1 MTKSR
6 FHEAADTELT
16 EAILYYD
23 AKALGLG
30 DRFLAE
36 VKAATLRIEQYP
48 EIAKVIDLDVRAKA
62 LTSFPYSLMYVVD
75 PSEIFIVAVA
85 HHSRRPAYWADRL
98 PTEPDV

>member
-1 MTKSR
+1 MKSR

-48 EIAKVIDLDVRAKA
+48 KIAQVIDLGVRAKV
-62 LTSFPYSLMYVVD
+62 LPSFPYSLMYVVD
-75 PSEIFIVAVA
+75 PRGICIVAVA

-98 PTEPDV
+98 PIQPGG